1 MQQCLWLLDLQL
13 KPISNAK
20 RSPKAPGATRTMN
33 DLPSLEPAL
42 SIMRQLATQASSGA
56 SAANQA
62 GSGAEAVNGARTIGG
77 AGASAGP
84 VAAGGFAAELR
95 HSIQRIN
102 ALQIDAVDKGKA
114 FQAGD
119 PSVTLND
126 LMIDIQKASVAFE
139 FGKQVRNRI
148 ITAYQEVM
156 RMQV

>member
-1 MQQCLWLLDLQL
+1 
-13 KPISNAK
+13 
-20 RSPKAPGATRTMN
+20 MN
-33 DLPSLEPAL
+33 DLPSFEPAL
-42 SIMRQLATQASSGA
+42 ATMRLLASQASGTGTANPSGTG
-56 SAANQA
+56 AA
-62 GSGAEAVNGARTIGG
+62 AVNGAGAIGGSAGG
-77 AGASAGP
+77 AGTGP

-95 HSIQRIN
+95 LSIQRIN

-126 LMIDIQKASVAFE
+126 LMIDVQKASVAFE

-148 ITAYQEVM
+148 ITAYKEVM

>member
-1 MQQCLWLLDLQL
+1 
-13 KPISNAK
+13 
-20 RSPKAPGATRTMN
+20 MN

-42 SIMRQLATQASSGA
+42 ATMRLLASQASGTST
-56 SAANQA
+56 ANQS
-62 GSGAEAVNGARTIGG
+62 GSGAAAVNGAGTIGG
-77 AGASAGP
+77 PAGGAQTGP

-126 LMIDIQKASVAFE
+126 LMIDVQKASVAFE

-148 ITAYQEVM
+148 ITAYKEVM